1 MINGAV
7 SVDAVTTRWGRG
19 RVAAWA
25 IIVGTLAAANYA
37 VRFLGSSSSDAS
49 ERDALYHYSSAVVGV
64 AFYAFFFAFVYAV
77 AAVDTEEIF
86 ALRRPRSIGR
96 AVGYG
101 FAAIVGVYV
110 VSAALAPFLNA
121 GKEQGL
127 TPSHWEPSHAG
138 AYAANFVVV
147 AVVAPVVEE
156 LTFRGAGYALLE
168 QYGRP
173 LAIVVVGLAFGL
185 AHGLVEALPV
195 LAAFGI
201 LLTWLRSRTG
211 SVIPGMVVHAL
222 FNSIALVAAVTT

>member
-1 MINGAV
+1 V
-7 SVDAVTTRWGRG
+7 TRWSRG

-25 IIVGTLAAANYA
+25 AIVGLLAAANYA
-37 VRFLGSSSSDAS
+37 VRFSGSSSSAAN
-49 ERDALYHYSSAVVGV
+49 ERDALYHYSTAVSGLV
-64 AFYAFFFAFVYAV
+64 FYALFFAFVYAV
-77 AAVDTEEIF
+77 AAVDTEELF
-86 ALRRPRSIGR
+86 ALRRPRSTGR

-101 FAAIVGVYV
+101 FAAILGVYV
-110 VSAALAPFLNA
+110 VSAALSPFLNA

-147 AVVAPVVEE
+147 ALVAPVVEE
-156 LTFRGAGYALLE
+156 LTFRGVGYGLLE

-173 LAIVVVGLAFGL
+173 LAIVVVGIAFGL

-195 LAAFGI
+195 LAAFGM
-201 LLTWLRSRTG
+201 LLTWLRSETD
-211 SVIPGMVVHAL
+211 SVIPGMIVHSL

>member
-1 MINGAV
+1 M
-7 SVDAVTTRWGRG
+7 TRWSRG

-25 IIVGTLAAANYA
+25 AIVGLLAAANYA
-37 VRFLGSSSSDAS
+37 VRFSGSSSSAAN
-49 ERDALYHYSSAVVGV
+49 ERDALYHYSTAVSGLV
-64 AFYAFFFAFVYAV
+64 FYALFFAFVYAV
-77 AAVDTEEIF
+77 AAVDTEELF
-86 ALRRPRSIGR
+86 ALRRPRSTGR

-101 FAAIVGVYV
+101 FAAILGVYV
-110 VSAALAPFLNA
+110 VSAALSPFLNA

-147 AVVAPVVEE
+147 ALVAPVVEE
-156 LTFRGAGYALLE
+156 LTFRGVGYGLLE

-173 LAIVVVGLAFGL
+173 LAIVVVGIAFGL

-195 LAAFGI
+195 LAAFGM
-201 LLTWLRSRTG
+201 LLTWLRSETD
-211 SVIPGMVVHAL
+211 SVIPGMIVHSL